1 MFPRSVYM
9 FPERVGLDFD
19 LLGCT
24 SPSIPAVLAPP
35 FPLVVVI
42 ILPATYCD
50 PARFMSST
58 SSHAIV
64 VVVVVRIIIVSV
76 RVAVMI
82 ASVRYNQ
89 ELPSLLECSQARE
102 ARR

>member
-1 MFPRSVYM
+1 L
-9 FPERVGLDFD
+9 GL
-19 LLGCT
+19 T
-24 SPSIPAVLAPP
+24 SICSAAP

-76 RVAVMI
+76 RVAVIVAAM
-82 ASVRYNQ
+82 
-89 ELPSLLECSQARE
+89 
-102 ARR
+102 

>member
-1 MFPRSVYM
+1 ML
-9 FPERVGLDFD
+9 PERVGKDFD

-24 SPSIPAVLAPP
+24 RTSIPAVLAPP

-42 ILPATYCD
+42 ILPAPYCD
-50 PARFMSST
+50 PARFMTST

-76 RVAVMI
+76 RVAVIVAAM
-82 ASVRYNQ
+82 
-89 ELPSLLECSQARE
+89 
-102 ARR
+102 

>member
-1 MFPRSVYM
+1 ML
-9 FPERVGLDFD
+9 PERVGLDFD